1 MYKTIYCIFLS
12 IGNNIIFNY
21 YLFMFSI
28 FPTYF
33 KQSVVDAKKTS
44 DSLYNSLMFLHFN
57 DDIYKKYHINLMDIH
72 ANIMKMI
79 DKNKQMIKNEDEKED
94 KNDDISV
101 MSDLSDLSDLTD
113 LSHESDVSSTYFFDE

>member
-21 YLFMFSI
+21 YLFMFAM
-28 FPTYF
+28 FPNYF

-79 DKNKQMIKNEDEKED
+79 NENKMMIKNNNDHNNDNCDED
-94 KNDDISV
+94 NISI
-101 MSDLSDLSDLTD
+101 MSDLSDSSSLTD
-113 LSHESDVSSTYFFDE
+113 FFDE

>member
-21 YLFMFSI
+21 YLFMFAM
-28 FPTYF
+28 FPNYF

-79 DKNKQMIKNEDEKED
+79 NENKMMIKN
-94 KNDDISV
+94 NDDNNNDDEDNISI
-101 MSDLSDLSDLTD
+101 MSDLSESSSLTD
-113 LSHESDVSSTYFFDE
+113 FFDE